1 MGFDEQAAQD
11 WQAGRQQ
18 QALQRMW
25 ALATRA
31 DADVAIVLQ
40 AMYYMYCAGTFRPAQ
55 EIARSACQ
63 RFPDDLTLLL
73 NSGVIELRMEDYAAA
88 RLLFER
94 YLGLGGTEE
103 AALDGLATAC
113 HELGEDDVASQW
125 GARAID
131 AKTER
136 AGQRFSSIELG
147 SPRATGVDVIAF
159 SLWGDSPRYLR
170 GALHNAIRARDI
182 YPGFT
187 CRFVVD
193 SSVPSDLL
201 SALAGEGAEVHRDD
215 REPSLLR
222 RLARR
227 FLVADDP
234 GVRRYLIRDADSI
247 VNPREA
253 GAVAEWIADD
263 RPFHVMRD
271 WWTHTDPI
279 LAGLWG
285 GIAGAF
291 PDMTGCVERFIGDRP
306 LSTNWDQYFLR
317 DQVWPAIRDQV
328 MVHDRCYPAHR
339 ALPFPTPTP
348 PGREHVGQNEYN
360 SDRAAQAAALAD
372 FAERVPALQLPTVK
386 PVKLQFRT
394 S

>member
-131 AKTER
+131 AKTQR
-136 AGQRFSSIELG
+136 ASQRFPSIELG
-147 SPRATGVDVIAF
+147 SPRTTGRDVIAF
-159 SLWGDSPRYLR
+159 SLWGDNPRYLR

-279 LAGLWG
+279 LAGMWG
-285 GIAGAF
+285 GIGGVL
-291 PDMTGCVERFIGDRP
+291 PP
-306 LSTNWDQYFLR
+306 LEPLLTTYEPEHLVTAHIDQWFLR
-317 DQVWPAIRDQV
+317 DCIWPSIRPV
-328 MVHDRCYPAHR
+328 TTVHDRCFR
-339 ALPFPTPTP
+339 TEGSRPFPSPTP
-348 PGREHVGQNEYN
+348 PGDEHVGQNEHN
-360 SDRAAQAAALAD
+360 ASIEKQADELAAFARSVPSLAL
-372 FAERVPALQLPTVK
+372 
-386 PVKLQFRT
+386 
-394 S
+394 